1 MYNTKRLPDSELEIM
16 KIIWKANEP
25 VCSAYIQEHLRA
37 KKKWALCTILGFL
50 TRLVDKGFIICEKR
64 GKTNIYTAIVEEKE
78 YLQFESKTFL
88 EKLYENSL
96 ESFVSALYHG
106 KSIDKEDLK
115 KLQEYIDEM
124 VNEHDKGG

>member
-1 MYNTKRLPDSELEIM
+1 MQTIKRLPDSELEIM
-16 KIIWKANEP
+16 KIIWKANGS
-25 VCSAYIQEHLRA
+25 VCSAYIQEHLKM
-37 KKKWALCTILGFL
+37 KKKWAACTILGFL
-50 TRLVDKGFIICEKR
+50 TRLVDKGFITCEKH

-88 EKLYENSL
+88 EKVYGNSL
-96 ESFVSALYHG
+96 ESLVSALYHG